1 MISMNDNKLIEL
13 IEKYIKSL
21 NKNLL
26 SNFDELKKKEEK
38 ELFANEL

>member
-1 MISMNDNKLIEL
+1 MENGKIVEL

-21 NKNLL
+21 NKNVL

-38 ELFANEL
+38 ELFSGEL